1 MRLEPCGP
9 SLGNTR
15 LGVVNL
21 LARITPAA
29 IKAAC
34 MMRLQIAAAKADP
47 IISAACDD
55 CGLLE
60 SSGSG

>member
-21 LARITPAA
+21 LARITPAGV
-29 IKAAC
+29 KPAC
-34 MMRLQIAAAKADP
+34 TMRLQNAFAKADP
-47 IISAACDD
+47 IILAACDD

-60 SSGSG
+60 SPGSG